1 MGLSIMLGM
10 SLSGS
15 FLPLLAENLDP
26 SGILV
31 GLVVSA
37 WFVSRLFMEVPAGII
52 SDRVGRRNLFI
63 VGVGLSVLGSFLC
76 AQARTIHILILGRG
90 VWGFGAALFFMNS
103 TALIIDLFES
113 KARGRALGL
122 FNGIE
127 SVGNVIGAPIGAFLV
142 SVMGYYS
149 NVFYVTVVLIT
160 FCFILAITSK
170 SFKETKRKRVGDSSL
185 STYEVLKSLR
195 SSGIVTICIYSLTNA
210 LVWSG
215 LFSTILQLYF
225 SIDLLFPLE
234 YTSLVLS
241 ARTIGNVIAAVGSS
255 SLSERF
261 GRRPVVAAGFIIS
274 AVSLLVFA
282 VSSSLGIFAVM
293 AFFESFG
300 ESLSSN
306 TLIVLLAD
314 ITPSSVR
321 GGAIGLQRTFM
332 DLGGFIGPLA
342 LILIY
347 SNLGSRTAFLAGVG
361 IEAFNI
367 ALLILMRETLKVR
380 ETE

>member
-1 MGLSIMLGM
+1 MLGM
-10 SLSGS
+10 SLASS
-15 FLPLLAENLDP
+15 FLPLLAEDLDP

-37 WFVSRLFMEVPAGII
+37 WFLSRIFMEVPAGII
-52 SDRVGRRNLFI
+52 SDRVGRRKLFL

-149 NVFYVTVVLIT
+149 NVYYVTVVLVTI
-160 FCFILAITSK
+160 CFIVAMTSK
-170 SFKETKRKRVGDSSL
+170 SFKETKRKRQADSSL
-185 STYEVLKSLR
+185 SASEVLRNLR
-195 SSGIVTICIYSLTNA
+195 HYGIITICTYSFTSA

-225 SIDLLFPLE
+225 SVDLLFPLE
-234 YTSLVLS
+234 YTSLILS
-241 ARTIGNVIAAVGSS
+241 ARTIGNIIAAVAAN

-261 GRRPVVAAGFIIS
+261 GRRQVVAAGFITS

-282 VSSSLGIFAVM
+282 VSSSLGIFLVM
-293 AFFESFG
+293 ALFESFG
-300 ESLSSN
+300 ESLSGN
-306 TLIVLLAD
+306 TLTVLLAD

-342 LILIY
+342 LILVY
-347 SNLGSRTAFLAGVG
+347 SSSGPRITFLAGVV
-361 IEAFNI
+361 IEALNI
-367 ALLILMRETLKVR
+367 ALLILMREKLRVR